1 MTKISVGL
9 GVSRHRLNNR
19 GRRVGPS
26 YRKAAVITAI
36 NRHRRLWANGELP
49 VFSGQPATALQQLKP
64 SMRQKRNGLGVCDA
78 MGPCNPRAT
87 HTDGPLTER
96 RLRVQVALAQP
107 DAGCLVSAAILGG
120 ACFVV
125 LYEISPCWVPE
136 EMDCGR
142 FPGRCART
150 QCSNRRVRALSGLR
164 FHTCPQLIRFAVKS
178 TESYLWLPCG
188 RIEAHQSTAL
198 TAWGCWVLRWVPGRP
213 EWPPGAYLR
222 GGTPASEISNH
233 S

>member
-1 MTKISVGL
+1 
-9 GVSRHRLNNR
+9 
-19 GRRVGPS
+19 
-26 YRKAAVITAI
+26 
-36 NRHRRLWANGELP
+36 
-49 VFSGQPATALQQLKP
+49 
-64 SMRQKRNGLGVCDA
+64 MRQKRNGMGVCA
-78 MGPCNPRAT
+78 ATGPCNPRAT
-87 HTDGPLTER
+87 HADGPLTER

-222 GGTPASEISNH
+222 GGTPASEISNLALAQETRH
-233 S
+233 PVARLLERARHLQGLELGFPPRDDVLGGGVLACGTVHTSP

>member
-1 MTKISVGL
+1 MGQWGVAGL
-9 GVSRHRLNNR
+9 FGPAGDCTSAIEALNAPEAQWNGRVRRH
-19 GRRVGPS
+19 GPVQPPC
-26 YRKAAVITAI
+26 YT
-36 NRHRRLWANGELP
+36 HRRP
-49 VFSGQPATALQQLKP
+49 I
-64 SMRQKRNGLGVCDA
+64 
-78 MGPCNPRAT
+78 
-87 HTDGPLTER
+87 DGAPI
-96 RLRVQVALAQP
+96 ACSSWP
-107 DAGCLVSAAILGG
+107 PGIDAGCLVSAAILGG

-222 GGTPASEISNH
+222 GGTPASEISNPRN
-233 S
+233 SCSPEPSSASRPPARLRRR